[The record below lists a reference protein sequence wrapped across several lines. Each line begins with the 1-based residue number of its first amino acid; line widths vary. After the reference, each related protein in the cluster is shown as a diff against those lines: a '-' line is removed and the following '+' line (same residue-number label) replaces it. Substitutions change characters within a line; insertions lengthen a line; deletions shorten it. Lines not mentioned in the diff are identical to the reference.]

1 MLRLAPPVRGRV
13 QVDNM
18 HYELYKQLRP
28 SPDERARLIRFW
40 MRWERLKRQLDADMS
55 AARAELVALPS
66 DIPLPHEFLSHLNT
80 LIATPFTSLHT
91 AADSQHTAHASGY
104 PHTYPGDPTSLLQLV
119 FMGQHPE
126 EMMRAERSLS
136 GLQYVMKLLR
146 IFRLTC

>member
-1 MLRLAPPVRGRV
+1 MCIRDRHYSLYKKLRPRQEEGARLA
-13 QVDNM
+13 
-18 HYELYKQLRP
+18 
-28 SPDERARLIRFW
+28 AFW
-40 MRWERLKRQLDADMS
+40 TRRERLKRKLDADMS